1 MATLWKNV
9 FVEVPLDN
17 DIVWIVRLPFFDTP
31 IQAKFSEGPPGS
43 FTWADSNP
51 ARAGSAFRSAASLQ
65 ARRAV
70 VPPSPSG

>member
-43 FTWADSNP
+43 FTWADSN
-51 ARAGSAFRSAASLQ
+51 ASDQIIPLENVFKW
-65 ARRAV
+65 RPV
-70 VPPSPSG
+70 